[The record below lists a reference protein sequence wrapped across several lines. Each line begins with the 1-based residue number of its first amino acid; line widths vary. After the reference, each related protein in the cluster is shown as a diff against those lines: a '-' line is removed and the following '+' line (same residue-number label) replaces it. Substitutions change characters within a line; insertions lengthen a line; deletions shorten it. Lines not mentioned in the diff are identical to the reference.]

1 LDKKDDLGIHK
12 IYHREIQDIHNKLVQ
27 LENGR
32 IYELTGAQGD
42 GYLLTNTQQLRK
54 MIAQLINKIDKD
66 LPSIED
72 EIATIFEKEGN

>member
-1 LDKKDDLGIHK
+1 MEKKESLGIK
-12 IYHREIQDIHNKLVQ
+12 ETYSVEIQDIHNKLVQ

-42 GYLLTNTQQLRK
+42 GYLLTNAQQLRK

-66 LPSIED
+66 LPSIND
-72 EIATIFEKEGN
+72 EIATIFENERD